1 MHFFHR
7 SRAAALWITLAVL
20 LITSSCGLP
29 DYLDTLIQET
39 TAIEATSAP
48 AAQTATLPAS
58 AATVPVLVYFTNP
71 DNPDGLDQAARPDEA
86 LAAAIGSAQESVDMA
101 IYSFSLDSIRDALLE
116 ARERGVK
123 VRLVMERDN
132 LDRRVPEE
140 LSANGLKI
148 IGDEGDG
155 RMHNKFVIIDQQE
168 VWTGSM
174 NFTSTGATQD
184 NNNLVRI
191 HSVRMAEN
199 YTTEFEEM
207 FIEHQFGAGSP
218 ANTPYPAVD
227 INGIPLEVYFSPDD
241 GVENRLVEL
250 VHNAQTSIT
259 VMVFSF
265 TSDALAEALL
275 EQAKNGVRV
284 RVVLD
289 EEQAGSNT
297 GGEYQ
302 RLKDAGIDVRLDGIT
317 GQMHHK
323 VLVVDEKWV
332 ALGSYNFSRSAEV
345 RNDENLIIAEDA
357 VLAEKFLGEFE
368 KINEQ
373 AKP

>member
-1 MHFFHR
+1 MPQFAR
-7 SRAAALWITLAVL
+7 SRAAALWIALTVV
-20 LITSSCGLP
+20 LITSSCGL
-29 DYLDTLIQET
+29 LNSLETLPQET
-39 TAIEATSAP
+39 AVIEATSAP
-48 AAQTATLPAS
+48 VALTAALPAS
-58 AATVPVLVYFTNP
+58 SAVSVYFTNP
-71 DNPDGLDQAARPDEA
+71 DNRDAADQTKRPDEA
-86 LAAAIGSAQESVDMA
+86 LAAAISAAQESVDMA
-101 IYSFSLDSIRDALLE
+101 IYSFSLDSIRDALLD

-140 LSANGLKI
+140 LSAIGLTI
-148 IGDEGDG
+148 VGDEGQG
-155 RMHNKFVIIDQQE
+155 RMHNKFVIIDQQD

-184 NNNLVRI
+184 NNHLVQI

-207 FIEHQFGAGSP
+207 FNEHQFGAGSP
-218 ANTPYPAVD
+218 ANTPYPAVNID
-227 INGIPLEVYFSPDD
+227 NTPLEVYFSPDD
-241 GVENRLVEL
+241 GVENHLIEL
-250 VHNAQTSIT
+250 IRNAQSSVT

-275 EQAKNGVRV
+275 EQAKDGVRV

-302 RLKDAGIDVRLDGIT
+302 RLKNAGIDVRLDGIP

-323 VLVVDEKWV
+323 VLMVDEKWV
-332 ALGSYNFSRSAEV
+332 AFGSYNFSRSAEE
-345 RNDENLIIAEDA
+345 RNDENLIIVEDV

>member
-1 MHFFHR
+1 
-7 SRAAALWITLAVL
+7 
-20 LITSSCGLP
+20 
-29 DYLDTLIQET
+29 
-39 TAIEATSAP
+39 
-48 AAQTATLPAS
+48 
-58 AATVPVLVYFTNP
+58 
-71 DNPDGLDQAARPDEA
+71 
-86 LAAAIGSAQESVDMA
+86 
-101 IYSFSLDSIRDALLE
+101 
-116 ARERGVK
+116 
-123 VRLVMERDN
+123 MERDN

-140 LSANGLKI
+140 LSANGLTI
-148 IGDEGDG
+148 VGDEGEG

-174 NFTSTGATQD
+174 NFTGTGTYDD

-191 HSVRMAEN
+191 DSAQVAQD

-207 FIEHQFGAGSP
+207 YSDRRFGAGSP
-218 ANTPYPAVD
+218 ANTPHPTVTVD
-227 INGIPLEVYFSPDD
+227 GAQLEVRFSPDD

-250 VHNAQTSIT
+250 VHNAQTSVT
-259 VMVFSF
+259 VMAFSF

-275 EQAKNGVRV
+275 DQARDGVRV

-302 RLKDAGIDVRLDGIT
+302 RLKDAGIDVRLDGIP

-323 VLVVDEKWV
+323 VLVVDGKWV
-332 ALGSYNFSRSAEV
+332 AFGSYNFSRSAEV

-357 VLAEKFLGEFE
+357 ELAEKFLGEFE
-368 KINEQ
+368 KINEM
-373 AKP
+373 ARP